1 MAIPFDDYVKVRDWL
16 SQGMPAML
24 VRVLDA
30 KGSTPREA
38 GAAMAVTATAMAG
51 TIGGGR
57 LEWIALDEARKRL
70 VTGQP
75 GEPLDVPLGPEIGQC
90 CGGRVRLSFA
100 AIDAALVSALEAEA
114 WAAQATRPQVY
125 IFGAGHTGT
134 ALASALGPLPFVTAL
149 VDSRPETLDQPIPGV
164 RAMPLAMP
172 EAAVRDAA
180 PGAAFVAMTHSHD
193 LDFLVTAEALARGD
207 AAYAGMIGS
216 VTKRAV
222 FLNWLD
228 ANGYGREIAEKLV
241 CPIGG
246 ATVRDKRPEV
256 IAALTAAEITAAL
269 LAQPSATTR

>member
-1 MAIPFDDYVKVRDWL
+1 
-16 SQGMPAML
+16 ML

-38 GAAMAVTATAMAG
+38 GAAMAVTATGMAG

-57 LEWIALDEARKRL
+57 LEWIALDEARKRQAS
-70 VTGQP
+70 GMAGDP
-75 GEPLDVPLGPEIGQC
+75 FDVPFGPEIGQC

-100 AIDAALVSALEAEA
+100 RIDSPLLAALEAEA
-114 WAAQATRPQVY
+114 LGGEAARPQVF

-134 ALASALGPLPFVTAL
+134 ALARALSPLPFAVSL
-149 VDSRPETLDQPIPGV
+149 VDSRPATLENPIPGV
-164 RAMPLAMP
+164 RMLPLAMP
-172 EAAVRDAA
+172 EAAVREAA
-180 PGAAFVAMTHSHD
+180 PCAAFVAMTHSHD

-216 VTKRAV
+216 ATKRAV

-228 ANGYGREIAEKLV
+228 ANSYGRALADRLT

-246 ATVRDKRPEV
+246 TAVRDKRPEV
-256 IAALTAAEITAAL
+256 IAALTAAEIATAL
-269 LAQPSATTR
+269 LAGGQAPG